1 MDLAGAGMELPSV
14 TSDDATR
21 LGFTLKRSSRSIT
34 LALVSPGFSDHS
46 TLITR
51 FSLSISVTL
60 AEWIRPLIFYVFLRK
75 RKYEILG
82 NKFTQKSI
90 LKGFRCK
97 MSL

>member
-1 MDLAGAGMELPSV
+1 MELPSL

-60 AEWIRPLIFYVFLRK
+60 AEWIRPLRKEKNRQIKFLQIFV
-75 RKYEILG
+75 
-82 NKFTQKSI
+82 
-90 LKGFRCK
+90 
-97 MSL
+97 SLNPKNFAQSHWNQFWGHS

>member
-1 MDLAGAGMELPSV
+1 MDLAGAGME
-14 TSDDATR
+14 SDDATR

-82 NKFTQKSI
+82 NKFTKKSI

>member
-1 MDLAGAGMELPSV
+1 MDLAGAGMELPSL

-60 AEWIRPLIFYVFLRK
+60 AEWIRPLIFLCFFEEK
-75 RKYEILG
+75 KI
-82 NKFTQKSI
+82 
-90 LKGFRCK
+90 
-97 MSL
+97 